1 MKQSDVGGPRPFED
15 KTRRDYD
22 HPETQHESGDLKYIT
37 EAAGTP
43 LKGREERGAVLMLQG
58 TASDVGKSI
67 VTTALCRIFL
77 QDGYRPAPYKSQ
89 NMALN
94 SYVTPDGK
102 EIGRAQGVQA
112 EACGI
117 AATTDMN
124 PILIKPVKDMTSQI
138 VIHGVPEM
146 QMSAMDYRNRF
157 LPKAKDIVLEA
168 LERLR
173 RQHDIVVMEGAGSP
187 AEINLKDRDI
197 VNMNLAGWADAPVIL
212 VADIDRGG
220 VFASIVGTL
229 ELLEPHE
236 AARVKGFIINK
247 FRGDV
252 ALLKP
257 GLDWLEERTGI
268 PVLGVLPYIPDMRIE
283 AEDSVVLEKLALR
296 SGPRKEL
303 DIAVIRY
310 PRISNF
316 TDADALAGEQDVQ
329 VRFVSSADDLGEPD
343 VIILPGSK
351 DTIGDLEFLREQGL
365 AQCIMDR
372 ARERN
377 VQIVGICGGYQMM
390 GKRLSDPD
398 AVEGGAREAEGLG
411 LLPLTT
417 IFRKE
422 KRTVRVRGKLAQGHP
437 LALGTPVPAADTP
450 IEAYEIHMGI
460 SEWSGS
466 SEDGA
471 YAPLFIMGP
480 GPDGNADSYP
490 MEGHSEGL
498 GTADGS
504 VWGSYLHGLFDNDE
518 LRRAWL
524 NGIRLKKGLAPI
536 GETFNARSRKLEE
549 FDRVAGIV
557 RSHLDM
563 DKIYAMSGLRERVIQ
578 E

>member
-1 MKQSDVGGPRPFED
+1 MKQSDAGGPRSFKD
-15 KTRRDYD
+15 KTRRDSD
-22 HPETQHESGDLKYIT
+22 HPETQHASGDLKNIT
-37 EAAGTP
+37 EAAGLL
-43 LKGREERGAVLMLQG
+43 LKGREERGAVLMVQG

-77 QDGYRPAPYKSQ
+77 QDGCRPAPYKSQ

-316 TDADALAGEQDVQ
+316 TDADALAGEPDVQ

-343 VIILPGSK
+343 VILLPGSK

-365 AQCIMDR
+365 ARCILDR
-372 ARERN
+372 AQEKSA
-377 VQIVGICGGYQMM
+377 QIVGICGGYQML

-398 AVEGGAREAEGLG
+398 AVEGSAREADGLG

-437 LALGTPVPAADTP
+437 LALGAPVPAADAP
-450 IEAYEIHMGI
+450 IAAYEIHMGI

-466 SEDGA
+466 SEDGT
-471 YAPLFIMGP
+471 YAPLFIMGS

-490 MEGHSEGL
+490 VEGHSEGL

-524 NGIRLKKGLAPI
+524 NGIRVKKGLAPI

-549 FDRVAGIV
+549 FDRVADIV

-563 DKIYAMSGLRERVIQ
+563 DKIYAMTGLRQRVIQ